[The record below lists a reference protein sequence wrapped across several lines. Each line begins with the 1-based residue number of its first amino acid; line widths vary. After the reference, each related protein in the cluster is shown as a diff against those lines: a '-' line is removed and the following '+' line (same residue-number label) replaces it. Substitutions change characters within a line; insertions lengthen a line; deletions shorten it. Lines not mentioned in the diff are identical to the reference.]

1 MDLQGSGFAGQIPA
15 EIFQLSKLVYLDLE
29 LNLLKLQNPGLQ
41 SLVEKFPNMEELYLT
56 QVDISSTVPN
66 NMANLTSLTSLEIEE
81 CGLHGEFPAGS
92 FQLPNLQILSVQ
104 LNSDLTGCLPEF
116 NRSRPLKLL
125 KLAGTSFYGELLDSI
140 GDLKLLYDFDVRECN
155 FSGPVP
161 SSFGNLTELIICTF
175 HVTISTAVLW
185 IGLVSKLN
193 SISWA

>member
-1 MDLQGSGFAGQIPA
+1 
-15 EIFQLSKLVYLDLE
+15 
-29 LNLLKLQNPGLQ
+29 
-41 SLVEKFPNMEELYLT
+41 MEELYLT
-56 QVDISSTVPN
+56 QVDISFTVPN
-66 NMANLTSLTSLEIEE
+66 NVANLTSLTSLEIEE

-116 NRSRPLKLL
+116 NRCRPLKLL

-185 IGLVSKLN
+185 IGLESKLN

>member
-92 FQLPNLQILSVQ
+92 F
-104 LNSDLTGCLPEF
+104 
-116 NRSRPLKLL
+116 
-125 KLAGTSFYGELLDSI
+125 
-140 GDLKLLYDFDVRECN
+140 
-155 FSGPVP
+155 
-161 SSFGNLTELIICTF
+161 
-175 HVTISTAVLW
+175 
-185 IGLVSKLN
+185 
-193 SISWA
+193 